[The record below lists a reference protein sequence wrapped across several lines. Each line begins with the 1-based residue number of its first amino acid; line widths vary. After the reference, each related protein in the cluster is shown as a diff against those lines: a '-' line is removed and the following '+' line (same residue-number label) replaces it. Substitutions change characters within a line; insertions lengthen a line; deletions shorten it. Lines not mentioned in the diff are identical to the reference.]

1 MLVGLESPEEDFE
14 MEPACPEYYVK
25 QPLAALLQNGSK
37 GRRPA
42 IRGQSVD
49 GRSTQEPAA
58 QVMHRWPAATGRVE
72 TAAVG
77 LPRSRA
83 GVNWKSQSGH
93 KLPPD
98 ALERESL
105 SRQLRPDTC
114 RTSG

>member
-1 MLVGLESPEEDFE
+1 VGLESPEEDFE

-58 QVMHRWPAATGRVE
+58 QVMHRWPAATGR
-72 TAAVG
+72 
-77 LPRSRA
+77 
-83 GVNWKSQSGH
+83 
-93 KLPPD
+93 
-98 ALERESL
+98 
-105 SRQLRPDTC
+105 
-114 RTSG
+114 